1 MMKQSRPTILLTR
14 PLPQSERFARE
25 IAAQIGHVPVMIS
38 PLFQARFLQQP
49 PRAAQGAVIFT
60 SETGVAA
67 AVAGGHVRADQI
79 AYCVGS
85 RTAQAAAQAGLNPL
99 DAKGDWRD
107 LALLIQSH
115 CPRGPV
121 TFFCA
126 QDAPIHLEAAL
137 AGAGYVVARVEV
149 YTQDILDLSAA
160 ARKVLRG
167 DAPVILPLFSPKS
180 AQVLAQHIP
189 QKLAPLWLACISAAC
204 LSSFDAEYARSAIA
218 HRPNAAA
225 LLDAIGNLLQ

>member
-1 MMKQSRPTILLTR
+1 MMKQSQPTILLTR

-67 AVAGGHVRADQI
+67 AVAGGHVCPGQI

-85 RTAQAAAQAGLNPL
+85 RTAQAAAQAELNPL

-126 QDAPIHLEAAL
+126 QDAPTHLETAL
-137 AGAGYVVARVEV
+137 GHAGYVVARVDV

-160 ARKVLRG
+160 AAEVLRG
-167 DAPVILPLFSPKS
+167 DAPVILPLFSPKN
-180 AQVLAQHIP
+180 AQVLARNLP
-189 QKLAPLWLACISAAC
+189 YSPAPLWLACISAAS
-204 LSSFDAEYARSAIA
+204 LSAFDGAYARSAIA

-225 LLDAIGNLLQ
+225 LLDAIINLLQ